1 MGRSFRLPSW
11 PCELCGAPAGL
22 SGICPPCL
30 RDLPWIGAAC
40 PLCARPRDA
49 PGPCDRCLGDPPPW
63 VRAIAPLAWRFP
75 VDALVGRFKYGGA
88 LHFGAMLG
96 RVLAE
101 CCRERPADGI
111 VPVPL
116 HARRLAERGFNQA
129 RELARPVS
137 RALGVT
143 VLDGFCRRV
152 IETPPQAGLSARQR
166 IRNLQGA
173 FVASGSAAGMRLAVI
188 DDVLTT
194 GSTVAALSHALLSA
208 GAASVEVWTVAR
220 GGTAQEGV
228 KV

>member
-1 MGRSFRLPSW
+1 M
-11 PCELCGAPAGL
+11 
-22 SGICPPCL
+22 CPPCL
-30 RDLPWIGAAC
+30 RDLPWLTDAC
-40 PLCARPRDA
+40 PLCARPQAA
-49 PGPCDRCLGDPPPW
+49 PGPCRGCLDRPPPW
-63 VRAIAPLAWRFP
+63 ARAIAPLAWRFP

-88 LHFGAMLG
+88 LHLGAMLG

-101 CCRERPADGI
+101 HCRGRPADGI

-143 VLDGFCRRV
+143 VLDGLCRRTL
-152 IETPPQAGLSARQR
+152 ETPPQAGLTARQR
-166 IRNLQGA
+166 YRNLEGA
-173 FVASGSAAGMRLAVI
+173 FSASASAAGLRLAVI

-194 GSTVAALSHALLSA
+194 GSTAAALSHALSSA
-208 GAASVEVWTVAR
+208 GAASVEIWAVAR
-220 GGTAQEGV
+220 GGTAQDCV